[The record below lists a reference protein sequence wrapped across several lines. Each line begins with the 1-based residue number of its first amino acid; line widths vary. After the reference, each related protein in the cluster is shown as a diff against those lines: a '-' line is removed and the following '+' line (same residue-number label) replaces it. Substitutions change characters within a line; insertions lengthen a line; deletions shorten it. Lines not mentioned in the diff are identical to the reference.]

1 MEIVQ
6 VVGRDSQGLCQRVLI
21 ELVRRKITLETAV
34 MGKKEGKMVMILGIT
49 NLPDKGKTLYALK
62 AIPDVISA
70 EWLNDRVR
78 CSWGTASIS
87 RGARGKRETCPFNG
101 TMQPRIIF
109 IHSHP

>member
-62 AIPDVISA
+62 ASA

-78 CSWGTASIS
+78 CSWEGVPQNGHSFDIERST
-87 RGARGKRETCPFNG
+87 REKGDMSF
-101 TMQPRIIF
+101 
-109 IHSHP
+109 

>member
-78 CSWGTASIS
+78 CSWEGV
-87 RGARGKRETCPFNG
+87 PQNG
-101 TMQPRIIF
+101 HSFDIERSTMEKGDMSF
-109 IHSHP
+109 